1 MRLRDK
7 LKEIL
12 PDLLSPH
19 AHEAIKGKEL
29 IARVRAVLGDA
40 YSDQSLR
47 SQFSFLALDADS
59 CLARVENG
67 QGYYLRPEGETP
79 SLQRMFEPEQSMEA
93 DSPYYKALALSV
105 RRYDTAGL
113 GVFVYPV
120 DEEESWSYPDLV
132 AVQWP
137 AGCKD
142 EQDAYVLEDSLGD
155 CAALDVLDVV
165 SLRAVCVALA
175 DSEDDCRRAL
185 FRALSCGAWA
195 HQVELMLWGDIPDEM
210 EEQMQ
215 GLASQYGVG
224 LHLYIIDPAEL
235 EDGLGADAIFR
246 ASTAEIQQLLE
257 NIPQRDSTMASHRRL
272 KLPSLESRAD
282 IAALISWVEQCVRKG
297 RIESYE
303 QRVAVH

>member
-7 LKEIL
+7 LQEIL
-12 PDLLSPH
+12 PDLLPAH

-29 IARVRAVLGDA
+29 IERVRAVLGDA

-47 SQFSFLALDADS
+47 SQFSFLALDAES

-67 QGYYLRPEGETP
+67 QGYYLRQEGETP

-93 DSPYYKALALSV
+93 DSPDYKALALSV
-105 RRYDTAGL
+105 RRYDSSGL

-137 AGCKD
+137 AGTWD
-142 EQDAYVLEDSLGD
+142 GEGAYLLEPCAEGLTVLQRVE
-155 CAALDVLDVV
+155 
-165 SLRAVCVALA
+165 LRAVCVALA
-175 DSEDDCRRAL
+175 ESEDACRRAL

-195 HQVELMLWGDIPDEM
+195 HTVELMLWGEIP
-210 EEQMQ
+210 EETEAQLRS
-215 GLASQYGVG
+215 LAAQYGVG
-224 LHLYIIDPAEL
+224 LRLYALDPAEL
-235 EDGLGADAIFR
+235 GEEWGADAIFR
-246 ASTAEIQQLLE
+246 ASGQEIVSLMEQ
-257 NIPQRDSTMASHRRL
+257 IPQRDLAMPPHRALR
-272 KLPSLESRAD
+272 LPSLEARAD
-282 IAALISWVEQCVRKG
+282 LVALLSWIEQCVDRG

-303 QRVAVH
+303 QRVAVQ

>member
-7 LKEIL
+7 LQEIL
-12 PDLLSPH
+12 PSILPQH

-29 IARVRAVLGDA
+29 IERVRAVLGDA

-113 GVFVYPV
+113 GAFVYPV

-137 AGCKD
+137 AGSWD
-142 EQDAYVLEDSLGD
+142 AQGAYVIENSL
-155 CAALDVLDVV
+155 CDVADISEI

-175 DSEDDCRRAL
+175 DSEDACRRAL

-210 EEQMQ
+210 EEQMK
-215 GLASQYGVG
+215 GLASQYGIG
-224 LHLYIIDPAEL
+224 LHLFLIDPSEL
-235 EDGLGADAIFR
+235 DESLGADAIFR
-246 ASTAEIQQLLE
+246 ASTQEVQQLME
-257 NIPQRDSTMASHRRL
+257 SIAQRDVTMAAYRQL
-272 KLPSLESRAD
+272 KLPSLDKRAD
-282 IAALISWVEQCVRKG
+282 IAALFSWIEQCLQKG